1 MIDWVKALIPWRH
14 SQPINDGQIT
24 RTRGDGSVEWSVNAR
39 QPILGS
45 YDTKIHIH
53 SDHKTWNPATGLFEF
68 IVFDGN
74 PVKFFQGHNLWGTN
88 DLIGLMAETCHRIS
102 GIIDLP
108 INDLDWLLIVN
119 GAYEL
124 KRVDST
130 IMVDL
135 NNLQSVKSFLYSAE
149 RLAHMRYKGQGVM
162 KEGTLYFAPK
172 SRRESLKMY
181 AKGEEIRAKGHE
193 LPLALQ
199 ALPQIYQWAD
209 SKLRI
214 EDVMRA
220 MELNDRGLRLA
231 CNWDENT
238 AYEIVFKA
246 LSGIDMSEQHTLT
259 TPVIAGLPPR
269 LVLVYTA
276 WKEGH
281 DLRAMFN
288 RMTFYRY
295 RRQLMDL
302 ADIDIAIKQ
311 PKETKEPTNLIEFR
325 RVLSPVLCLQV
336 PEWAIGTD
344 LYFEPRAK
352 IAR

>member
-53 SDHKTWNPATGLFEF
+53 SDHKTWNPETGEFAF

-88 DLIGLMAETCHRIS
+88 DLTGLMAETCHRIS
-102 GIIDLP
+102 VIIDLP
-108 INDLDWLLIVN
+108 INDLDWCLIAN

-199 ALPQIYQWAD
+199 ALSQIYQWAD

-214 EDVMRA
+214 EDVMRS
-220 MELNDRGLRLA
+220 MELKDRGLRLA
-231 CNWDENT
+231 CNWDENMPN
-238 AYEIVFKA
+238 EIVFKA
-246 LSGIDMSEQHTLT
+246 LAGIDMSEQHTL
-259 TPVIAGLPPR
+259 PDPLIASLPAGLKSTY
-269 LVLVYTA
+269 VL
-276 WKEGH
+276 WKAGY
-281 DLRAMFN
+281 DLRTSLTQT
-288 RMTFYRY
+288 TFKRH
-295 RRQLMDL
+295 RKQLREI
-302 ADIDIAIKQ
+302 ANIDIAIKQ
-311 PKETKEPTNLIEFR
+311 LKEEKQPTNVIEFR
-325 RVLSPVLCLQV
+325 RVLSPVLCPQV

>member
-1 MIDWVKALIPWRH
+1 MIDWVTALLPWNH
-14 SQPINDGQIT
+14 TDAIHGGQIT
-24 RTRGDGSVEWSVNAR
+24 RTKADGSHDWTVNMHN
-39 QPILGS
+39 PVKGS
-45 YDTKIHIH
+45 HDATIRIK
-53 SDHKTWNPATGLFEF
+53 SDDRTRDPVTGNFTH

-74 PVKFFQGHNLWGTN
+74 PVKFHQGHNLWGTN
-88 DLIGLMAETCHRIS
+88 DLVGLMAETTLRIS
-102 GIIDLP
+102 EIMRLP
-108 INDLDWLLIVN
+108 LNDFDWYMISN
-119 GAYEL
+119 GAYDV

-135 NNLQSVKSFLYSAE
+135 DNLQSVKSFLYSAE

-199 ALPQIYQWAD
+199 ALPQIYTWAE

-214 EDVMRA
+214 EDVMRS
-220 MELNDRGLRLA
+220 MELKDRGLRLA

-238 AYEIVFKA
+238 PYEVVFKA

-259 TPVIAGLPPR
+259 DSVMMSLPPR
-269 LVLVYTA
+269 LIAVYTN
-276 WKEGH
+276 WKAGF
-281 DLRAMFN
+281 DLKAMYP
-288 RMTFYRY
+288 RKTFYRH
-295 RRQLMDL
+295 RNDL
-302 ADIDIAIKQ
+302 RELANIDIAIKQ
-311 PKETKEPTNLIEFR
+311 PREEKQPTNVIEFR
-325 RVLSPVLCLQV
+325 RVLSPVLCPQV

-344 LYFEPRAK
+344 LYFEPRAR